1 MVNIT
6 DSQKSSLIN
15 NGWIN
20 VRDDIWV
27 KNFEKDYYSKTSL
40 DMIINP
46 SGSKEDFYINMF
58 VDDKYLGNGEFGI
71 SFSELIKELSFLGS
85 IGLKFNLNNTL

>member
-1 MVNIT
+1 
-6 DSQKSSLIN
+6 
-15 NGWIN
+15 
-20 VRDDIWV
+20 
-27 KNFEKDYYSKTSL
+27 
-40 DMIINP
+40 MIINP
-46 SGSKEDFYINMF
+46 SVSKEDFYINMF